1 MPTTLDNNKRFL
13 YPVAQI
19 NDKDRI
25 RKDYG
30 DIDELAT
37 SIKDLGLLQPIVIKL
52 DGTLIAGGRRLRA
65 MRKLGWVDVPV
76 TYFEVAD
83 DVTLRILEVE
93 ENVRRKQMTWQER
106 VLAVADV
113 HAKQFIL
120 KVTAGDRW
128 TQDATG
134 ELLGMSRANV
144 SYAIELATYIRAGD
158 KEIDKCE
165 RMWDA
170 LNLIIKRKAEES
182 NKLLAKMTL
191 PPVDVDAARRMLL
204 EAPLDDTNI
213 FTPVGGP
220 SSGSVS
226 ALQDDGEMPGAEPTG
241 DVILVPLS
249 KMCLHG
255 DSVEIV
261 KQLPDNSIDHII
273 TDWPFG
279 QNMEMIQG
287 TDGVGMDVSETVNEH
302 EVLACKELHT
312 RIVPELFRVLKPG
325 GYFITFTDIGTAD
338 DADDAESIFNY
349 DARICRKVGFKVQRW
364 PVIWHK
370 THRCQNRSALINFTK
385 DYEIALVCRKGNAA
399 LLTTQ
404 ASSVFMGATDEA
416 TRALKH
422 PFAKPIKLWQWL
434 YAAVAHKGQIVLDP
448 FAGVGSS
455 TLAAID
461 YGLQPLAIELT
472 EKHHAASVV
481 HVSEHYRKNLKNVKF
496 I

>member
-1 MPTTLDNNKRFL
+1 MLTPLDNNKRFL
-13 YPVAQI
+13 HPVAQI
-19 NDKDRI
+19 NDSNRI

-30 DIDELAT
+30 DIEELAE
-37 SIKDLGLLQPIVIKL
+37 SIKTLGLLQPIVIRL

-83 DVTLRILEVE
+83 EVTLRILEVE

-106 VLAVADV
+106 VLAVAMV
-113 HAKQFIL
+113 HERQFIL
-120 KVTAGDRW
+120 KVSGGDKW

-191 PPVDVDAARRMLL
+191 PTVDVAAARKMLM

-213 FTPVGGP
+213 FTSVGGP
-220 SSGSVS
+220 SSGSVAS
-226 ALQDDGEMPGAEPTG
+226 LTDDGEMPGAEPTG

-249 KMCLHG
+249 KMVLHG
-255 DSVEIV
+255 DCLEVMR
-261 KQLPDNSIDHII
+261 QLDPDCIDHII
-273 TDWPFG
+273 TDPPYAIDMDNID
-279 QNMEMIQG
+279 QKN
-287 TDGVGMDVSETVNEH
+287 DGKSVESTAAEH
-302 EVLACKELHT
+302 EVQPNLNLLDTFVLEA
-312 RIVPELFRVLKPG
+312 FRTLKPTG
-325 GYFITFTDIGTAD
+325 FCVMFTDPMTWQYLYERCI
-338 DADDAESIFNY
+338 S
-349 DARICRKVGFKVQRW
+349 VGFKVQRW
-364 PVIWHK
+364 PLVWHK
-370 THRCQNRSALINFTK
+370 THRCGNQAASYNFTK
-385 DYEIALVCRKGNAA
+385 DYEIAIVCRKGNAT
-399 LLTTQ
+399 LLTPQ
-404 ASSVFMGATDEA
+404 ASSVFMGATDEG
-416 TRALKH
+416 TRSLQH
-422 PFAKPIKLWQWL
+422 PFAKPPKLWQWI
-434 YAAVAHKGQIVLDP
+434 YSAVAHKGQLVLDP

-455 TLAAID
+455 TLAAIE
-461 YGLQPLAIELT
+461 YGLQPLAIEVNAT
-472 EKHHAASVV
+472 HHAAQVV
-481 HVSEHYRKNLKNVKF
+481 NVSEYYRKNLKNVKF